1 MTQSILK
8 SDSCKLAL
16 LSLVQIDKK
25 GRKKFCCIMYFR
37 ICISLSMDYC
47 IEAVIHYRYTLLFV
61 HWPTPEPHIIERL
74 RYCRLSIMSIPQ
86 YTSSVNIFISVHAL
100 CFGI

>member
-25 GRKKFCCIMYFR
+25 EEKNFVAL
-37 ICISLSMDYC
+37 CISEYAFHYLWIIVLKQSYITDILYYLCIDQLQNRILSNVSDIVDY
-47 IEAVIHYRYTLLFV
+47 L
-61 HWPTPEPHIIERL
+61 
-74 RYCRLSIMSIPQ
+74 
-86 YTSSVNIFISVHAL
+86 
-100 CFGI
+100 